1 MAQQTSVDFLWRW
14 WMDNPFA
21 SYEEGVEAYR
31 KAKEI
36 HHQEIINANW
46 ESCEDSDRAEQY
58 YNKTFKNRVIKMFK
72 MNYNTVTSFVNF
84 YNNTDR
90 KSVV

>member
-31 KAKEI
+31 KAKEMHKAETLRFVKTMPKEKGI
-36 HHQEIINANW
+36 TQEGEAYVQY
-46 ESCEDSDRAEQY
+46 DAEAH
-58 YNKTFKNRVIKMFK
+58 
-72 MNYNTVTSFVNF
+72 
-84 YNNTDR
+84 YNNTYN
-90 KSVV
+90 K

>member
-36 HHQEIINANW
+36 HHQEIVNANW
-46 ESCEDSDRAEQY
+46 EASEDSDIAEQY
-58 YNKTFKNRVIKMFK
+58 YNKTFK
-72 MNYNTVTSFVNF
+72 SE
-84 YNNTDR
+84 
-90 KSVV
+90 